1 LPEFGQEI
9 GDIAREAL
17 EARTFANCLE
27 DAMSRAVPLPGDPEH
42 RSSPV
47 ETAACALVAALG
59 ALLAAA
65 PVLRVYFHDDDFL
78 HLFQI
83 ANFGPREFI
92 TAPNAGHMYLV
103 RNSIFFLNFRAFGMH
118 AGAYLAGVV
127 ATHVANALPR

>member
-1 LPEFGQEI
+1 MGAKYARPETNCKKIARIRPGNMSYR
-9 GDIAREAL
+9 AREAL

-65 PVLRVYFHDDDFL
+65 PVLGLPQVL
-78 HLFQI
+78 L
-83 ANFGPREFI
+83 
-92 TAPNAGHMYLV
+92 TLV
-103 RNSIFFLNFRAFGMH
+103 LCLV
-118 AGAYLAGVV
+118 LAE
-127 ATHVANALPR
+127 